1 MNGSKYLWGWMIAIS
16 VLFAAV
22 LFYIS
27 YHISQVKEIPVG
39 SGGVE
44 TAMSLIDQ
52 NLSIWIGIIAA
63 ICTILP
69 VALSISQSVNFQE
82 HLKQAREDMQEST
95 REIEHEMD
103 EMSERQIVYNLQS
116 FVNTLSMN
124 IKILSDWEELEVG
137 QNPFLT
143 SRPLLEYQL
152 FKMVEYSSKCV
163 NECVSVDDKL
173 SKTTTDEYDRIR
185 KNIKDNA
192 LDLLLLMNNLLKKY
206 EVFFG
211 KESLFELH
219 KLMDEIWCDVETI
232 MSDSTYIQVGTYIRT
247 ARNYC
252 KAIQTLFLKQF
263 AKE

>member
-1 MNGSKYLWGWMIAIS
+1 MKGSKYIWGWMIAIS

-27 YHISQVKEIPVG
+27 CHISQVKEIPVG
-39 SGGVE
+39 SGEVE

-95 REIEHEMD
+95 RGIEHEMD

-163 NECVSVDDKL
+163 NEYVSVADKL

-192 LDLLLLMNNLLKKY
+192 LDLLLLMNNLLKNMKCFL
-206 EVFFG
+206 V
-211 KESLFELH
+211 
-219 KLMDEIWCDVETI
+219 
-232 MSDSTYIQVGTYIRT
+232 
-247 ARNYC
+247 RNLYLNF
-252 KAIQTLFLKQF
+252 TS
-263 AKE
+263 